1 MRIVSR
7 TPHIDEGGAD
17 SQMDMNRAHRGA
29 GQRGSDA
36 FDHCCI
42 AADEEEY
49 RSEHHLTERWCR
61 ERGHRIDLL
70 SICHSLLAPLSN
82 RRGIPTPPAIRSR
95 CGSSESLRARPTPY
109 GPLPCPCL
117 GLSLC
122 YHRACRRRCVT
133 GQRLRYGKAR
143 LRRQRWHAQRISTT
157 MTQPHQQ
164 YSCHRGR
171 QPTRHC
177 TVPTIHLHVNFS
189 PLKFATSY
197 AHRSPFDSTRYLS
210 RTPTI
215 GEDLEEPPT
224 VHDDA

>member
-1 MRIVSR
+1 
-7 TPHIDEGGAD
+7 
-17 SQMDMNRAHRGA
+17 MDMNRAHRGA

-49 RSEHHLTERWCR
+49 RSEHHLTRRWCR

-70 SICHSLLAPLSN
+70 SICHSLLAPF
-82 RRGIPTPPAIRSR
+82 RIA
-95 CGSSESLRARPTPY
+95 AVY
-109 GPLPCPCL
+109 PLLLPFEAGADLPNLL
-117 GLSLC
+117 GLAP
-122 YHRACRRRCVT
+122 HRTDRFLAHASRDRCTTIGLVGVGALT

-171 QPTRHC
+171 QPTRRC